1 MLRAAYVFPYIV
13 VSLKKDFIGNAV
25 QCWNKYKFLS
35 LEPQDEEGA
44 FIGSEMGELV
54 LKLTMI
60 TQRIVI
66 HLEFC
71 TNYLTNRDRQ
81 RALRY

>member
-44 FIGSEMGELV
+44 FIGSEM
-54 LKLTMI
+54 
-60 TQRIVI
+60 
-66 HLEFC
+66 
-71 TNYLTNRDRQ
+71 RQ
-81 RALRY
+81 TSKFTWNEVDKWYNFTVSFISE